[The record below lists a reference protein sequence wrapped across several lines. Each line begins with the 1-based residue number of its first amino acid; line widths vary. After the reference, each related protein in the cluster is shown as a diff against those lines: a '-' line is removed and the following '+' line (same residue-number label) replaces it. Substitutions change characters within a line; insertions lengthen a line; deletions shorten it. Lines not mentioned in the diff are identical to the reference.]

1 MPLPSSAQN
10 FFTRVFEKARHD
22 PDAYTLKPLYS
33 MLNGACRDLLGL
45 LDTQRRDDFDQELS
59 RILSSNGAAKNYML
73 MLWCFGIVLLAENAS
88 ETVEQQRLRSSR
100 GVTPT
105 ASKKHWTTASGR
117 KMFGDNGKISKT
129 ISLTYL
135 SVIFATKGEE
145 DVPDED
151 AVEGIQIAIRTLQ
164 HVDLAVLRE
173 WPRSSS
179 LAKGTFTKLPDK
191 ILRSNIN
198 PAIQLEA
205 LCLYSMVAGEG
216 KLSSDIVAQYERCLT
231 TVADLAHSDRFG
243 QTLSVS
249 LPVYSV
255 SIFAH
260 SVMMFLTVP
269 ATMAGR
275 LCSVVAR
282 QDFGLVCSKRRVSL
296 FGQLHNSRRKDHN
309 RVTQLRLS
317 SEHDSICSN
326 F

>member
-1 MPLPSSAQN
+1 
-10 FFTRVFEKARHD
+10 
-22 PDAYTLKPLYS
+22 

-45 LDTQRRDDFDQELS
+45 LDTHERDDFDQELS

-88 ETVEQQRLRSSR
+88 EIVEQRLQSSR
-100 GVTPT
+100 GATPT

-135 SVIFATKGEE
+135 SVIFAIKGEE

-173 WPRSSS
+173 WPRSSG
-179 LAKGTFTKLPDK
+179 LAKGTFAKLPDK

-198 PAIQLEA
+198 PAVQLEA

-216 KLSSDIVAQYERCLT
+216 KLSSDIVAQYERCLM

-255 SIFAH
+255 SIFSR
-260 SVMMFLTVP
+260 SVLTSLNVLG
-269 ATMAGR
+269 TMAGR
-275 LCSVVAR
+275 LCSVIAR
-282 QDFGLVCSKRRVSL
+282 QDFGFVCPECRFSL

-309 RVTQLRLS
+309 CATQLRLP
-317 SEHDSICSN
+317 SEHNSICSI
-326 F
+326 FQRVARQDLETHSIPR

>member
-1 MPLPSSAQN
+1 MPLPSSAQT

-22 PDAYTLKPLYS
+22 PDACTLKPLYS
-33 MLNGACRDLLGL
+33 MLNGACRNLLGL
-45 LDTQRRDDFDQELS
+45 LDTQRREDFDQELS

-88 ETVEQQRLRSSR
+88 ETVGQQRLQSSI
-100 GVTPT
+100 GATP
-105 ASKKHWTTASGR
+105 AAFKKHWTTASGH

-135 SVIFATKGEE
+135 SVIFAIKGEE

-164 HVDLAVLRE
+164 QVDLAVLRE

-198 PAIQLEA
+198 PAVQLEA

-231 TVADLAHSDRFG
+231 TVTDLPHSDHFG

-255 SIFAH
+255 SGYAH
-260 SVMMFLTVP
+260 SASIFLIVI
-269 ATMAGR
+269 ATTADR
-275 LCSVVAR
+275 LCSVITR
-282 QDFGLVCSKRRVSL
+282 
-296 FGQLHNSRRKDHN
+296 
-309 RVTQLRLS
+309 
-317 SEHDSICSN
+317 
-326 F
+326 